1 MESQGSVVT
10 KIKNHVTNGGPSL
23 FQGHNLLDS
32 HPFNRR

>member
-1 MESQGSVVT
+1 MDTQGWVVT

-32 HPFNRR
+32 HPFCER